1 MNDNKEKTEGMMLE
15 EQLVWKF
22 PHIGKDA
29 PEQVEAA
36 AEFCEDYKA
45 FLDEGKTERECVEA
59 AVKRL
64 QAAGYTEFEKGFEA
78 MHSGKSGKVILDWTT
93 KK

>member
-1 MNDNKEKTEGMMLE
+1 MSDNKEKTEGMMLE

-36 AEFCEDYKA
+36 KA
-45 FLDEGKTERECVEA
+45 TRHFWMREKQRGNVW
-59 AVKRL
+59 RR
-64 QAAGYTEFEKGFEA
+64 Q
-78 MHSGKSGKVILDWTT
+78 
-93 KK
+93 

>member
-1 MNDNKEKTEGMMLE
+1 MSDNKEKTEGMMLE

-36 AEFCEDYKA
+36 AEFCEGYKA
-45 FLDEGKTERECVEA
+45 FLDEGKNREGMCGGGSKA
-59 AVKRL
+59 S
-64 QAAGYTEFEKGFEA
+64 AGSRIYR
-78 MHSGKSGKVILDWTT
+78 V
-93 KK
+93 

>member
-1 MNDNKEKTEGMMLE
+1 MSDNKEKTEGMMLE

-45 FLDEGKTERECVEA
+45 FLD
-59 AVKRL
+59 
-64 QAAGYTEFEKGFEA
+64 
-78 MHSGKSGKVILDWTT
+78 
-93 KK
+93 

>member
-45 FLDEGKTERECVEA
+45 FLDEGKTDCNYLRPA
-59 AVKRL
+59 
-64 QAAGYTEFEKGFEA
+64 
-78 MHSGKSGKVILDWTT
+78 SGVRGPAD
-93 KK
+93 